1 LQQQYQIGGDE
12 MRVVKSFSID
22 NDVLQK
28 LEKLAKQE
36 RKRLS
41 EKLEEIIRM
50 YLKGEYNEKTF

>member
-1 LQQQYQIGGDE
+1 

-28 LEKLAKQE
+28 LEKLSKQE

-50 YLKGEYNEKTF
+50 YLEGEYNEKTL